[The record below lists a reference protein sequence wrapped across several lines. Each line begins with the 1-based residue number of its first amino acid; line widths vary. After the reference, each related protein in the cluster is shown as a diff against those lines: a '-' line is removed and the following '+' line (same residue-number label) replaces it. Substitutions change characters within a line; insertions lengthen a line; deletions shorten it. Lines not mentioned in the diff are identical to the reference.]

1 MRRGIGW
8 GTLDEVERLR
18 LRACQ
23 GCGLVICLMQE
34 SQLVGGKAVLF
45 HQVDEGDLFT
55 AATAKAVEIARQN
68 APKVHRI
75 VLRTGDLAR
84 ADIDD
89 KVICC
94 LVLRLSRCHIEARE
108 ACEIIR
114 GLAHFLCQL

>member
-1 MRRGIGW
+1 
-8 GTLDEVERLR
+8 
-18 LRACQ
+18 
-23 GCGLVICLMQE
+23 MQE

-75 VLRTGDLAR
+75 VLRTGDLAC